1 MRLIGSPD
9 DGVWRTSGLL
19 EGRASMPSPKQR
31 RAGGGGEGRG
41 PLNGPVDGPV
51 ASPNPSV
58 GLGAAPMGSGETSQQ
73 VLHGGW
79 GGPIRGLVSLWLA
92 YHVLAMFV
100 SPWAV
105 PPTSELAVSVQRYVA
120 HYQTLL
126 YLNHGYRFFAPDPGP
141 ASVVEYEIERADGWR
156 IQGLFPDRQAIN
168 RDYPRLNYHR
178 WFMWSE
184 TLGRLFGQ
192 WVTTAEFQ
200 QYLEVQGEQIE
211 QLREQGLALEA
222 DRLQAQVAEDQRVWL
237 ESESARQR
245 ILTPVAL
252 ELLQRHEGQ
261 EIRLTLNRRM
271 IPSLTEARM
280 GMQPSDPRLLDPAR
294 AFELGRWRWNAD
306 GQALLFL
313 EPQPPADSAEAVPG
327 AVESLP
333 PLAGGGP

>member
-1 MRLIGSPD
+1 
-9 DGVWRTSGLL
+9 
-19 EGRASMPSPKQR
+19 MPSPKQR
-31 RAGGGGEGRG
+31 RGGGEGRG
-41 PLNGPVDGPV
+41 PVDGPVDGPV
-51 ASPNPSV
+51 ASPNQGV
-58 GLGAAPMGSGETSQQ
+58 GLSAAPTMKPGEVSQR
-73 VLHGGW
+73 VPHGGW
-79 GGPIRGLVSLWLA
+79 SGAIRGLVSLCLV

-105 PPTSELAVSVQRYVA
+105 PPTSELAVMVQRCVA

-141 ASVVEYEIERADGWR
+141 ASVVEYQIERTDGSR
-156 IQGLFPDRQAIN
+156 LQGLFPDRQAIN

-200 QYLEVQGEQIE
+200 QYLDVQQEQIE

-252 ELLQRHEGQ
+252 ELLQRHEGR

-280 GMQPSDPRLLDPAR
+280 GMQPADPRLLDPAR

-306 GQALLFL
+306 GLTLEFFESKSSERPATGADEAL
-313 EPQPPADSAEAVPG
+313 P
-327 AVESLP
+327 SLD
-333 PLAGGGP
+333 GGGP